1 MVEGRMGPAKSKDF
15 GTAVGPVVVTAD
27 ELLPQLDD
35 LHVEVRVND
44 EIVATGSTRGMRHS
58 VADVVAY
65 ASAGEPEL
73 CADPRG
79 SAWSRTR
86 ATQPPPVRLGDGGD
100 PSYHHWEPGEGDVD
114 SPLDRA
120 VAATRRAVWPLHGL
134 DPVSMW

>member
-1 MVEGRMGPAKSKDF
+1 MGPAKSKDF

-65 ASAGEPEL
+65 ASAGEPVQ
-73 CADPRG
+73 ADG
-79 SAWSRTR
+79 WSEAGR
-86 ATQPPPVRLGDGGD
+86 
-100 PSYHHWEPGEGDVD
+100 
-114 SPLDRA
+114 
-120 VAATRRAVWPLHGL
+120 RRARRARQALQRGGGRPDLPVVAPRHRRRAGALRGHPRVGL
-134 DPVSMW
+134 EQDQVDPAAAGPARRRR